1 MKLKYLQTILLI
13 TLLALPVKAQVYLDS
28 AEIAH
33 ILHKEDPKAII
44 VDKEE
49 DSDSD
54 EDSDVF
60 VTPFDND
67 NTKSWQENITA
78 RLNGILKSDI
88 VETTQVGLM
97 VWDLTDNK
105 QVYAFN
111 ERKHLRPA
119 STMKCV
125 TAITALDRLGCNYNY
140 QTRIFYTGTIDST
153 QVLNGD
159 IYCVGGMDPMLS
171 NSDLSAIAHAIKD
184 LGVERINGNLY
195 ADLSFKDRDDFG
207 KGWCWDDKNPRLIP
221 LSMGRKDCFMGV
233 LRTELRRIGVEHN
246 GVMSEKIV
254 PNNATLITTRT
265 HSIGEV
271 MHRMMK
277 KSDNFYAES
286 MFYQLAAAN
295 NGKWNGAKQ
304 ARNEVNS
311 LIRKIGLSPSN
322 YNIADGSGLSLYNYV
337 SAELELQLLRYAFSK
352 ADIYKTLYNT
362 LPIAGVDGT
371 LRKRM
376 RHTPAAN
383 NVRAKTGTVMGV
395 SSLAGYL
402 TASNGHRLC
411 FAIIVNGGM
420 SQSPM
425 RNLQNKICVA
435 LSQ

>member
-1 MKLKYLQTILLI
+1 
-13 TLLALPVKAQVYLDS
+13 
-28 AEIAH
+28 
-33 ILHKEDPKAII
+33 
-44 VDKEE
+44 
-49 DSDSD
+49 
-54 EDSDVF
+54 
-60 VTPFDND
+60 
-67 NTKSWQENITA
+67 
-78 RLNGILKSDI
+78 
-88 VETTQVGLM
+88 
-97 VWDLTDNK
+97 
-105 QVYAFN
+105 
-111 ERKHLRPA
+111 
-119 STMKCV
+119 
-125 TAITALDRLGCNYNY
+125 
-140 QTRIFYTGTIDST
+140 
-153 QVLNGD
+153 
-159 IYCVGGMDPMLS
+159 
-171 NSDLSAIAHAIKD
+171 
-184 LGVERINGNLY
+184 
-195 ADLSFKDRDDFG
+195 
-207 KGWCWDDKNPRLIP
+207 
-221 LSMGRKDCFMGV
+221 MGRKDCFMGV
-233 LRTELRRIGVEHN
+233 LRTELRKIGVEHN

-271 MHRMMK
+271 MRRMMK

-286 MFYQLAAAN
+286 MFYQFAAAN

-352 ADIYKTLYNT
+352 TDIFNTLYNT

>member
-1 MKLKYLQTILLI
+1 MKLKYLQTLLLI

-60 VTPFDND
+60 VAPFDND

-125 TAITALDRLGCNYNY
+125 TAITALDRLSCNYNY

-171 NSDLSAIAHAIKD
+171 NNDLSAIAHAIKG

-195 ADLSFKDRDDFG
+195 ADLSFKDRDEFG

>member
-1 MKLKYLQTILLI
+1 MKLKYLQTLLLI

-125 TAITALDRLGCNYNY
+125 TAITALDRLSCNYNY

-171 NSDLSAIAHAIKD
+171 NNDLSAIAHAIKG

-195 ADLSFKDRDDFG
+195 ADLSFKDRDEFG